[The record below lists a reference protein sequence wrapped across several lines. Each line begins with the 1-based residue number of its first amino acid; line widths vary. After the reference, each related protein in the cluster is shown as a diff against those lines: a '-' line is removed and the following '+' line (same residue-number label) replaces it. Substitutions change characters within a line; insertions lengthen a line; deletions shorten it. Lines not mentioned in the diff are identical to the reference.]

1 MDIRT
6 RRVLEAPLLP
16 TLARMAVPNVVVMVV
31 QTSIGLIET
40 YFVAGLG
47 TDALAGMALVFPV
60 VMLVQ
65 MLSAGGMGGGI
76 QSAVSRNLG
85 AGRLAEA
92 GLIAWHAAAIGLG
105 LGVVTSLLA
114 LPLGPGLYA
123 LMGGTGG
130 SLEAA
135 TAYAKVVFGG
145 AILIWLFNALSAV
158 IRGTGNMAL
167 PAGVTCVGALVLIPL
182 SPALIF
188 GWGPFPKLGVVGGGV
203 AFAGYYAAGSA
214 VFAAY
219 IWSGRGVLH
228 PSRGLPRL
236 AWTPSREILRIG
248 LLSGIAS
255 MTSNVTVIAATGFVG
270 TAGPAALAG
279 YGTGTRLEYLLVPL
293 VFGLGSPI
301 AALVGTALGAG
312 DHARARQAALT
323 GAIAAG
329 VLTEA
334 IGLAAA
340 LYPASWLGLFG
351 GRSGDAR
358 HGRLLPPHRR
368 AVLRVFRGWPRSLL
382 RRPRCRSR
390 RLAAHRE
397 PSPDGRG
404 AGRSLG
410 RGIARSRSAG
420 DVRCSGGRVRHHGP
434 RQRDG
439 LRGGQDDPDQ
449 GCPRDAS
456 CVPDPRVGSGPRTPG
471 RVVRTG
477 AGAHDLT
484 RGVVTTRC
492 RQEAEGPIPGTGSTR
507 QRVA

>member
-214 VFAAY
+214 VCAAY

-248 LLSGIAS
+248 LLSGMAS

-351 GRSGDAR
+351 GDPAMRATGASYLRIVGPFYGFFGAGLALYFAAQGA
-358 HGRLLPPHRR
+358 GR
-368 AVLRVFRGWPRSLL
+368 VGWPLTASLL
-382 RRPRCRSR
+382 RMGVALGGAWVAASLGLGLPGMFAA
-390 RLAAHRE
+390 LAAGFVTMGLVNATAFAA
-397 PSPDGRG
+397 GRIILIKAAPGMLVATRTLASG
-404 AGRSLG
+404 AGLE
-410 RGIARSRSAG
+410 
-420 DVRCSGGRVRHHGP
+420 P
-434 RQRDG
+434 
-439 LRGGQDDPDQ
+439 P
-449 GCPRDAS
+449 
-456 CVPDPRVGSGPRTPG
+456 VGSSGPEP
-471 RVVRTG
+471 VRT
-477 AGAHDLT
+477 T
-484 RGVVTTRC
+484 
-492 RQEAEGPIPGTGSTR
+492 
-507 QRVA
+507 